1 MSGTHIIQRQ
11 ILQIDLHGTEADGI
25 ALQRR
30 LSSMCQDDLVRTLQ
44 SVLDRHAPADGHLT
58 IDHLELDLG
67 SVNMEAV
74 ETEITDAL
82 TKALDDALRR
92 QTFDVI
98 VDAGHADRDRSM
110 IGTGF
115 HGRKER
121 LFDAFLH
128 VLETGRLPWAM
139 LLPDGT
145 TLETLLLEELRS
157 VPDTTSV
164 MLRRAILLA
173 ATSPIARRRLIWQFS
188 ESFRFMMIAAVMP
201 SILMDVD
208 TALSVWKRSGVAER
222 LVTPFREAIWDTVF
236 GFGGNPPSSGVAS
249 TLVTE
254 ALTTVRS
261 TTPPGIAR
269 EIVSAARRI
278 WPSIPDD
285 VTSDI
290 ITSNVAAHDER
301 KNTTASMSESTVM
314 ANGIFVDNAGIVLLH
329 PFLPTFFRTV
339 GVADGDTITEPYKA
353 IVLLNYLATGETL
366 TAEYDATLFKIL
378 CGVDIDAPIPSVVV
392 TTVDD
397 LAEADNLLHA
407 VVGHWDALGS
417 TSIDGLRESFLKRS
431 GKLGIDDDG
440 EWRLQIEWKTY
451 DILLDRL
458 PWGIAHVRL
467 PWMQAMCRV
476 EWNP

>member
-30 LSSMCQDDLVRTLQ
+30 LSSMFQDDIARTLQ
-44 SVLDRHAPADGHLT
+44 NVFDRHAPVDGHLT
-58 IDHLELDLG
+58 IDRLELDLG
-67 SVNMEAV
+67 SVDMEAV
-74 ETEITDAL
+74 ETDIAGAL
-82 TKALDDALRR
+82 TRALDDALRK
-92 QTFDVI
+92 QAFDVI
-98 VDAGHADRDRSM
+98 VDTGHADRRGDM
-110 IGTGF
+110 MDTGF

-121 LFDAFLH
+121 LFDAFFH

-145 TLETLLLEELRS
+145 TLEGLLLEELRS
-157 VPDTTSV
+157 GPDTTSDVLRRV
-164 MLRRAILLA
+164 MLLV

-188 ESFRFMMIAAVMP
+188 ESFRFMMIAATMP

-208 TALSVWKRSGVAER
+208 TVLSVWKRSGVAEH
-222 LVTPFREAIWDTVF
+222 LVTPFREAVWDIVF

-254 ALTTVRS
+254 ALTAVRS
-261 TTPPGIAR
+261 TAPSDITPEIA
-269 EIVSAARRI
+269 SAARRI
-278 WPSIPDD
+278 WPSISDD
-285 VTSDI
+285 IASIV
-290 ITSNVAAHDER
+290 VAGDMTAHDEP
-301 KNTTASMSESTVM
+301 KNMTASMPESIM
-314 ANGIFVDNAGIVLLH
+314 IADGIFVENAGIVLLH
-329 PFLPTFFRTV
+329 PFLATFFRV
-339 GVADGDTITEPYKA
+339 AGVADGDTITEPYKA

-366 TAEYDATLFKIL
+366 TAEHDATLFKIL
-378 CGVDIDAPIPSVVV
+378 CGVDIDAPIPSVVSTSV
-392 TTVDD
+392 ED
-397 LAEADNLLHA
+397 LAEADNLLQA

-431 GKLGIDDDG
+431 GKLGISDDG
-440 EWRLQIEWKTY
+440 EWRLQVEWKTY
-451 DILLDRL
+451 DVLLDRL
-458 PWGIAHVRL
+458 PWGIAHIRL

>member
-25 ALQRR
+25 VLQRR
-30 LSSMCQDDLVRTLQ
+30 LSSVCQDDIARALQRTL
-44 SVLDRHAPADGHLT
+44 DRYAPTDGHLT
-58 IDHLELDLG
+58 IDRLELDLG
-67 SVNMEAV
+67 SVNMDAV
-74 ETEITDAL
+74 EAEITDAL

-92 QTFDVI
+92 QAFDVI
-98 VDAGHADRDRSM
+98 VDTGRADRDDAEA
-110 IGTGF
+110 GLGF

-128 VLETGRLPWAM
+128 VLETGRLPWSM
-139 LLPDGT
+139 SLEDGT
-145 TLETLLLEELRS
+145 TLEGLLLEEVRS
-157 VPDTTSV
+157 GHDTTQR
-164 MLRRAILLA
+164 MLRRVVLSV
-173 ATSPIARRRLIWQFS
+173 ATSSIARQRLIWQFG
-188 ESFRFMMIAAVMP
+188 ESFRFMMIAATMP

-208 TALSVWKRSGVAER
+208 TVLSVWKRSGVAER
-222 LVTPFREAIWDTVF
+222 LLVPFREAVWDVVF
-236 GFGGNPPSSGVAS
+236 RFGGNPPSSRVGS
-249 TLVTE
+249 TLVNE
-254 ALTTVRS
+254 ALVTVRS
-261 TTPPGIAR
+261 TVSPDIVRDIMIA
-269 EIVSAARRI
+269 VRRI

-285 VTSDI
+285 ASPNIPTNDIVVRDDPGNAIAPTAGSAVVT
-290 ITSNVAAHDER
+290 E
-301 KNTTASMSESTVM
+301 
-314 ANGIFVDNAGIVLLH
+314 GIFVDNAGIVLLH
-329 PFLPTFFRTV
+329 PFLSTFFRVV

-353 IVLLNYLATGETL
+353 IVLLNYLATGETF
-366 TAEYDATLFKIL
+366 TVEHDATLFKIL
-378 CGVDIDAPIPSVVV
+378 CGVDIDAPIPSVVA

-451 DILLDRL
+451 DVLLDRL
-458 PWGIAHVRL
+458 PWGIAHLRL